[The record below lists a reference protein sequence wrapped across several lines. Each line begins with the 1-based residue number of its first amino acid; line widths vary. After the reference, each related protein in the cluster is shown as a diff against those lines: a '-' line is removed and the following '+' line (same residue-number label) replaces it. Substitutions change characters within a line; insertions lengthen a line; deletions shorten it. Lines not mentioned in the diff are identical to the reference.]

1 MPQYRISFVTFW
13 KGISLVY
20 SLISLLGIVYNKIA
34 LSYNVATTLS
44 VHSPVHFLK
53 SDRPRRRCRCRRA
66 AGIWNS
72 YLLTFLP
79 LALFTFSTL
88 QCRAGAPCPPI
99 IVRSTI
105 AISRD
110 KHKLTIDSLIN
121 VINPA
126 HYTHHVALHALTYV
140 VTYWVINCNRANEF
154 TTFL

>member
-1 MPQYRISFVTFW
+1 MSFATFW

-20 SLISLLGIVYNKIA
+20 SLVSLLGIVYNKTA
-34 LSYNVATTLS
+34 SSYNVATTLS
-44 VHSPVHFLK
+44 VHSLVHFLK
-53 SDRPRRRCRCRRA
+53 IDRPRRRSRCRRA
-66 AGIWNS
+66 TEIWNS
-72 YLLTFLP
+72 YLLTFSP
-79 LALFTFSTL
+79 LASLFTFSTL
-88 QCRAGAPCPPI
+88 QYRAGAPCPPI

-140 VTYWVINCNRANEF
+140 VTWVINCNRANEF
-154 TTFL
+154 ATFL